1 MGELITAAFSSS
13 NLFLTFLLGLVSLY
27 WLSVIVGAIGMDS
40 LDFDLDL
47 DADIDIDVDVA
58 VDVDVDADV
67 DVDVDAD
74 ADTDT
79 SSVGSTGGN
88 TAADGSLLIGTLRF
102 LNFGRVPFM
111 VLLSTIILCIWSI
124 SIYCNH
130 DASWI
135 NPGNSS
141 SMAALLFFPNLT
153 ASLLLSKIF
162 TAPLVPIFAKLNTS
176 EKALVID
183 GKVGT
188 LMTSIKEGETG
199 QLKIDINGSIVSL
212 SVQSNEGKSIRK
224 GDKVVVIEK
233 LESGKAYVVQKIEHH

>member
-1 MGELITAAFSSS
+1 MGELITAAFSTS

-27 WLSVIVGAIGMDS
+27 WLSVIIGAVGMDS

-47 DADIDIDVDVA
+47 DADIDIDVDV
-58 VDVDVDADV
+58 DVDVDADV
-67 DVDVDAD
+67 DAD
-74 ADTDT
+74 ADTDAT
-79 SSVGSTGGN
+79 SVGSAGG
-88 TAADGSLLIGTLRF
+88 GSLFLGTLRF

-111 VLLSTIILCIWSI
+111 VLLSTIILCMWSI

-135 NPGNSS
+135 NPGNAT
-141 SMAALLFFPNLT
+141 SMAAVLFVPNLI

-162 TAPLVPIFAKLNTS
+162 TAPLVPVFAKLNTA

-188 LMTSIKEGETG
+188 LMTSIKEEETG

-212 SVQSNEGKSIRK
+212 SVQSNDGKTIQK

-233 LESGKAYVVQKIEHH
+233 TENGKAYIVQRIEHH

>member
-1 MGELITAAFSSS
+1 MGELITAAFSTS
-13 NLFLTFLLGLVSLY
+13 NLFLTLLLGLVTLY

-47 DADIDIDVDVA
+47 DADIDVD
-58 VDVDVDADV
+58 VDVDVDADIAA
-67 DVDVDAD
+67 DVDAD

-79 SSVGSTGGN
+79 TSVGSAGG
-88 TAADGSLLIGTLRF
+88 GSLFLGTLRF
-102 LNFGRVPFM
+102 FNFGRVPFM
-111 VLLSTIILCIWSI
+111 VLLSTIILCLWSI

-135 NPGNSS
+135 NPGNST
-141 SMAALLFFPNLT
+141 SMAAVLFFPNLII
-153 ASLLLSKIF
+153 SLLFSKLL
-162 TAPLVPIFAKLNTS
+162 TAPLVPIFAKLNTA

-188 LMTSIKEGETG
+188 LMTSIKEEETG

-212 SVQSNEGKSIRK
+212 SVQSNDGKAIQK
-224 GDKVVVIEK
+224 GEKVVVIEK
-233 LESGKAYVVQKIEHH
+233 MDNGKAYIVQKIEHH

>member
-47 DADIDIDVDVA
+47 DADIDIDVDVDVA

-67 DVDVDAD
+67 D

-79 SSVGSTGGN
+79 SSVGSTGFDSNGEV
-88 TAADGSLLIGTLRF
+88 SLFIGTLRF

-111 VLLSTIILCIWSI
+111 VLLSTIILSLWSI

-135 NPGNSS
+135 NPGNSTT
-141 SMAALLFFPNLT
+141 MAAVLFFPNLI
-153 ASLLLSKIF
+153 ASLLLSKVF
-162 TAPLVPIFAKLNTS
+162 TAPLVPIFAKLNTA

-188 LMTSIKEGETG
+188 LMTSIKEEETG

-212 SVQSNEGKSIRK
+212 SVQSNDGKTIQK

-233 LESGKAYVVQKIEHH
+233 MDDGKAYIVQKIEHH

>member
-13 NLFLTFLLGLVSLY
+13 NIFLTFLLGLVSLY
-27 WLSVIVGAIGMDS
+27 WLSVIIGAIGMDS

-47 DADIDIDVDVA
+47 DADIDIDVDVDVA
-58 VDVDVDADV
+58 VDVDADV
-67 DVDVDAD
+67 D

-79 SSVGSTGGN
+79 SSMGSTGLES
-88 TAADGSLLIGTLRF
+88 TSAEASLLIGTLRF

-111 VLLSTIILCIWSI
+111 VLLSTIILSLWSI

-135 NPGNSS
+135 NPGNSTT
-141 SMAALLFFPNLT
+141 MAAILFFPNLIV
-153 ASLLLSKIF
+153 SLLLSKVF
-162 TAPLVPIFAKLNTS
+162 TAPLVPIFAKLNTA

-188 LMTSIKEGETG
+188 LMTSIKEEETG

-212 SVQSNEGKSIRK
+212 SVQSNDGKSIQK

-233 LESGKAYVVQKIEHH
+233 MDDGKAYIVQKIEHH

>member
-13 NLFLTFLLGLVSLY
+13 NLFLTILLGLVALY

-47 DADIDIDVDVA
+47 DADIDVDIDVDVDVA
-58 VDVDVDADV
+58 VDIDA
-67 DVDVDAD
+67 DVDAD
-74 ADTDT
+74 ATGIG
-79 SSVGSTGGN
+79 SAVG
-88 TAADGSLLIGTLRF
+88 GSLFIGILRF

-111 VLLSTIILCIWSI
+111 VLLSTIILSIWSI
-124 SIYCNH
+124 AIYCNH
-130 DASWI
+130 DASFI
-135 NPGNSS
+135 NPGNST
-141 SMAALLFFPNLT
+141 SMAAILFFPNLII
-153 ASLLLSKIF
+153 SLLLSKIF
-162 TAPLVPIFAKLNTS
+162 TAPLVPIFAKLNTA

-188 LMTSIKEGETG
+188 LMTSIKKEETG

-212 SVQSNEGKSIRK
+212 SVQSNDGKTIQK

-233 LESGKAYVVQKIEHH
+233 TEDGKAYLVQRIEHH

>member
-1 MGELITAAFSSS
+1 MGELITAAFSTS

-40 LDFDLDL
+40 LDFDLDV
-47 DADIDIDVDVA
+47 DADIDIDVDLDVD
-58 VDVDVDADV
+58 VDVDMDMDVDVDADV
-67 DVDVDAD
+67 DM
-74 ADTDT
+74 DTDVA
-79 SSVGSTGGN
+79 S
-88 TAADGSLLIGTLRF
+88 IGTASGGSAFLGILRF

-111 VLLSTIILCIWSI
+111 VLLSTIILSVWSI

-130 DASWI
+130 DASLI
-135 NPGNSS
+135 NPGNST
-141 SMAALLFFPNLT
+141 SMAALLFFPNLIV
-153 ASLLLSKIF
+153 SLLLSKIF

-188 LMTSIKEGETG
+188 LMTSIKEEETG

-212 SVQSNEGKSIRK
+212 SVQSNDGKSIRK

-233 LESGKAYVVQKIEHH
+233 LESGKAYIVQKIEHH